1 MFYIFINTKT
11 NYFYCNYSNRPQ
23 RSVEAHIRRAN
34 NPTSRDYYKP
44 FHTALREHLE
54 DFDISYQLTRP
65 SFAYYLHHYSPLKE
79 DIK

>member
-44 FHTALREHLE
+44 FHML
-54 DFDISYQLTRP
+54 
-65 SFAYYLHHYSPLKE
+65 SPWYFSKV
-79 DIK
+79 